1 MITLNNMISLSE
13 EQKKA
18 LRHILRFLRGS
29 NKLFLLQ
36 GNAGSGK
43 STIITQL
50 LLDSGFSKKKIA
62 LCATT
67 NKAVSVLEHM
77 FPRTSNTTFM
87 TIHKL
92 LKIKRVIDLEGKEQF
107 VSQLDLSSNE
117 DWKPN
122 KANKSIHHYDIVVI
136 DECSMINTSL
146 ANYIINLSKG
156 IKGKIIFVG
165 DSLQLPPIN
174 ENKSKIFSLDIP
186 NYKLIEV
193 MRFKNNITLLA
204 NDVKTLIANNSHKL
218 KIKKYL
224 GNGVNLFRSL
234 DKLLESYI
242 VSYKSG
248 ENPIIL
254 VYTNKKKDEI
264 NTKIRSILFNTKED
278 FIVGDL
284 IVFNKYYKHYS
295 SDLSFYAS
303 QQVVIKSVSS
313 KTIYMNNLNFSD
325 LVNLK
330 YSFKIDKVEDLVPI
344 VHVESIVCPICY
356 TEEADFVRETPC
368 HHYFCSGC
376 ILLWLEKNKTCPY
389 CRMNIKD
396 NKINIKNEDE
406 LTNKINILKE
416 KTNNKSYKIKILYTE
431 LDKLEIIHEDSLD
444 DYKKD
449 VEFIRNSLYDIK
461 KSIDKNNLDTFKKT
475 ILNRLWEFYYN
486 NYIDRFADISYGY
499 CITTHKSQ
507 GSTYKNVF
515 VDVQNIVNTNI
526 NEHKFNC
533 LYTAITRASND
544 LNVYL

>member
-1 MITLNNMISLSE
+1 MLSLTE
-13 EQKKA
+13 EQRKS

-36 GNAGSGK
+36 GNAGTGK

-50 LLDSGFSKKKIA
+50 LLDSTFIKKKIA

-77 FPRTSNTTFM
+77 FPKKINTTFM

-92 LKIKRVIDLEGKEQF
+92 LKIKRVIDLDGKEQF

-122 KANKSIHHYDIVVI
+122 KSNKSIHYYDIIVI
-136 DECSMINTSL
+136 DECSMINNNL
-146 ANYIINLSKG
+146 ANYIVNLSKN

-174 ENKSKIFSLDIP
+174 ENISKVFSLEIP
-186 NYKLIEV
+186 KYELREV
-193 MRFKNNITLLA
+193 VRFKNNINLLA
-204 NDVKTLIANNSHKL
+204 NDVKTLISNHNHKL

-224 GNGVNLFRSL
+224 GNGVNLYRKL
-234 DKLLESYI
+234 DNLLESYI
-242 VSYKSG
+242 SSYKNHD
-248 ENPIIL
+248 NPIIL

-264 NTKIRSILFNTKED
+264 NNKIRTILFNTKEN

-303 QQVVIKSVSS
+303 QQVIIKEVSS
-313 KTIYMNNLNFSD
+313 KKITMNNLNFSD
-325 LVNLK
+325 LINLK
-330 YSFKIDKVEDLVPI
+330 YSFKIDKVEDLVP
-344 VHVESIVCPICY
+344 VVNVESIMCPICL
-356 TEEADFVRETPC
+356 TEEADFVRQTPC

-396 NKINIKNEDE
+396 NNINIKNEDV
-406 LTNKINILKE
+406 LTTKINMLKN
-416 KTNNKSYKIKILYTE
+416 KTNDKSYKIKILYTE
-431 LDKLEIIHEDSLD
+431 TDKLEIIHEDSILE
-444 DYKKD
+444 YKKD
-449 VEFIRNSLYDIK
+449 IEYIRNTLYDIK
-461 KSIDKNNLDTFKKT
+461 KFIDKNKLDTFKKML
-475 ILNRLWEFYYN
+475 LNRLWEFYYN

-515 VDVQNIVNTNI
+515 VDMLNIVNTTI

>member
-1 MITLNNMISLSE
+1 MISLTDDQNKS
-13 EQKKA
+13 

-36 GNAGSGK
+36 GNAGTGK
-43 STIITQL
+43 STIITKL
-50 LLDSGFSKKKIA
+50 LMDSSFAKKKIA

-77 FPRTSNTTFM
+77 FPKTSNTTFM

-122 KANKSIHHYDIVVI
+122 KSGQSIHQYDIVVI
-136 DECSMINTSL
+136 DECSMVNSSL
-146 ANYIINLSKG
+146 AKYIINLSTS
-156 IKGKIIFVG
+156 IKGKIVFVG

-174 ENKSKIFSLDIP
+174 ESISKVFSLDIP
-186 NYKLIEV
+186 NYKLTEV
-193 MRFKNNITLLA
+193 MRYKNNITLLA
-204 NDVKTLIANNSHKL
+204 NDVKALIANNNHKL

-224 GNGVNLFRSL
+224 GNGVNLHRSL
-234 DKLLESYI
+234 DKLLETYI
-242 VSYKSG
+242 LSYKNKD
-248 ENPIIL
+248 NPIIL
-254 VYTNKKKDEI
+254 VYTNNKKDEI
-264 NTKIRSILFNTKED
+264 NKKIRSILFNTVEEY
-278 FIVGDL
+278 ISGDL
-284 IVFNKYYKHYS
+284 IVFNKYYKHYT
-295 SDLSFYAS
+295 SDLNFYAS
-303 QQVVIKSVSS
+303 QQAVIKSVSS
-313 KTIYMNNLNFSD
+313 KQIIMNNLNFSD
-325 LVNLK
+325 LINLK
-330 YSFKIDKVEDLVPI
+330 YSFKVDKVEDLVP
-344 VHVESIVCPICY
+344 VVQVESVICPICY
-356 TEEADFVRETPC
+356 TEEVDFVRQTPC

-406 LTNKINILKE
+406 LTIKINNLKE

-431 LDKLEIIHEDSLD
+431 TDKLEIIHEDSLYE
-444 DYKKD
+444 YKKD
-449 VEFIRNSLYDIK
+449 VEYIRNTLYDIK
-461 KSIDKNNLDTFKKT
+461 KFIDKNKLDTFKKML
-475 ILNRLWEFYYN
+475 LNRLWEFYYS

-515 VDVQNIVNTNI
+515 VDILNIVNTHI